1 MKAFFSSKFILCTFL
16 LTFSLLL
23 AGCGDDAST
32 YYGAWKSV
40 KNNSLTRKPDVYILT
55 KNSVTVN
62 GSDNPVAVRYEKRGE
77 EMVVIV
83 NATDQPMIV
92 LTPIDENKIKL
103 DSGFYSVTNSGEYVR
118 TTEEDAK
125 AIINMKVERRKPNDD
140 GF

>member
-1 MKAFFSSKFILCTFL
+1 MNFKFNQLILCTFL

-23 AGCGDDAST
+23 AACGDDAAQ

-40 KNNSLTRKPDVYILT
+40 KNNSFTKKPDVYILT

-62 GSDNPVAVRYEKRGE
+62 GYDDPVAVRYEKRGE

-103 DSGFYSVTNSGEYVR
+103 DSGFLSITNSGEYVR

-125 AIINMKVERRKPNDD
+125 AIIDLKIEQEITPDPI
-140 GF
+140 

>member
-1 MKAFFSSKFILCTFL
+1 M

-23 AGCGDDAST
+23 AGCGDEAAN

-40 KNNSLTRKPDVYILT
+40 KSNSFTKKPDVYILT
-55 KNSVTVN
+55 ENSVTVN
-62 GSDNPVAVRYEKRGE
+62 DSDNPVAVRYEKRGE

-83 NATDQPMIV
+83 NATDQPMLII
-92 LTPIDENKIKL
+92 TPIDENKIKL
-103 DSGFYSVTNSGEYVR
+103 DSGFFSVANNGEYVR

-125 AIINMKVERRKPNDD
+125 AIIDMKVERRKPNDD